1 MIALCVL
8 KLNPTMFMPEGYKAI
23 LGTEMNYW
31 VLLFSS
37 ENELALR
44 IGLKQI
50 KVIGQKHRNVKV
62 SIAVFLQANI
72 KVPIPVF
79 LQANSVT

>member
-8 KLNPTMFMPEGYKAI
+8 KLNPRMFKQCLCLRAAYAM
-23 LGTEMNYW
+23 LGAEMNYW

-44 IGLKQI
+44 IGLIEVDK
-50 KVIGQKHRNVKV
+50 
-62 SIAVFLQANI
+62 SDWLE
-72 KVPIPVF
+72 
-79 LQANSVT
+79 T